1 MRVGKSMFGR
11 RFRNCASLAMAGLIA
26 LTVSTAI
33 GEECKGSLAGKHV
46 AFLVGE
52 GVQDAETLV
61 PLGYVVNRG
70 AKVTVVGRAPGL
82 VKAYNSEIRVFV
94 EKAVDDVS
102 PDEFDGLVIPGGR
115 SPANLREH
123 ESIVDFARKLTEA
136 GKPVAA
142 ICHGPQ
148 VLITAGVLDGK
159 NATAFAGISGELR
172 EGGAHY
178 TDAPLVRDGNIITS
192 RLPKDL
198 PDFCAAF
205 EEALLGK

>member
-1 MRVGKSMFGR
+1 MRVAKSVFKR
-11 RFRNCASLAMAGLIA
+11 RFRNYASLAIAGLVA
-26 LTVSTAI
+26 LTVSAAV
-33 GEECKGSLAGKHV
+33 GEEHEGSLVGKHI

-52 GVQDAETLV
+52 GVHDAETLV
-61 PLGYVVNRG
+61 PLGYVANRG
-70 AKVTVVGRAPGL
+70 AKVTVVGTAPGL

-94 EKAVDDVS
+94 DKAVDDVS
-102 PDEFDGLVIPGGR
+102 PDDFDGLVLPGGR

-123 ESIVDFARKLTEA
+123 ESIVSFARTLTEA

-172 EGGAHY
+172 EAGANY

-198 PDFCAAF
+198 PDFCAAL
-205 EEALLGK
+205 EKALLAE